1 VKIRRVTLNRRRKSF
16 DVTAGPNH
24 LRFPFARLEVKP
36 GTDDPVVRVFVDRDL
51 GAEGFTY
58 VLASGREGTVHLEE
72 VLEHNRDPDYLRD
85 LVLYRLT
92 LEAQKAIAATPLAK
106 REIIRTLNTSPSQ
119 LYRLLDQANYRKSV
133 DQVLR
138 LLEVLG
144 CEVRVVVRRK
154 SA

>member
-1 VKIRRVTLNRRRKSF
+1 
-16 DVTAGPNH
+16 
-24 LRFPFARLEVKP
+24 VKP

-106 REIIRTLNTSPSQ
+106 REILRTLNTSPSQ
-119 LYRLLDQANYRKSV
+119 LYRLLDQTNDRKSV